1 MKKIY
6 YFDENNEFT
15 SEGFTYIDPLESQ
28 LKDADVYLLPPSATF
43 EAPPAK
49 SEGYAIVWSGEEW
62 QLIPDYRGV
71 EYWLPDDT
79 YHDFAHVMRELGE
92 LPEGAILTRPERSLD
107 EVKASKIQ
115 ELKNYRNTEE
125 ESPILYKG
133 KLWDFD
139 SKSRDRIN
147 AAATALEVNNIESI
161 EWTANDDTSMVL
173 TVHDLKSIVSNAA
186 LRGDAL
192 HSKYRTLRDTANA
205 ATSIEEINAVQ
216 W

>member
-1 MKKIY
+1 MYAKI
-6 YFDENNEFT
+6 ENEATKLCSVGIGTDTAFYESIGMT
-15 SEGFTYIDPLESQ
+15 EMDVEEAYDGKWYIKGYAP
-28 LKDADVYLLPPSATF
+28 
-43 EAPPAK
+43 APP
-49 SEGYAIVWSGEEW
+49 
-62 QLIPDYRGV
+62 LN
-71 EYWLPDDT
+71 
-79 YHDFAHVMRELGE
+79 
-92 LPEGAILTRPERSLD
+92 
-107 EVKASKIQ
+107 EVKAYKIQ

-161 EWTANDDTSMVL
+161 EWTANDDTSMLL
-173 TVHDLKSIVSNAA
+173 TANDLKSIVSNAA

-192 HSKYRTLRDTANA
+192 HTKYRTLRDTTNA

>member
-1 MKKIY
+1 MNAYEI
-6 YFDENNEFT
+6 
-15 SEGFTYIDPLESQ
+15 GQ
-28 LKDADVYLLPPSATF
+28 TF
-43 EAPPAK
+43 EDIYPPEAAIWCNENGVFITELEKQGDKRIFQIQEIPAPP
-49 SEGYAIVWSGEEW
+49 
-62 QLIPDYRGV
+62 
-71 EYWLPDDT
+71 
-79 YHDFAHVMRELGE
+79 
-92 LPEGAILTRPERSLD
+92 LD
-107 EVKASKIQ
+107 EVKAYKIQ

-161 EWTANDDTSMVL
+161 EWTANDDTSMLL
-173 TVHDLKSIVSNAA
+173 TANDLKSIVSNAA

-192 HSKYRTLRDTANA
+192 HSKYRTLRDTVNA